1 MSMLTRRYNAAAA
14 GFSLIELMVTV
25 AIVAILAT
33 IAQSTYQSS
42 VMKSRRTEA
51 RNAILDMAGRE
62 EKLFS
67 TTNAYSQNASDIG
80 YSGAGSTVT
89 LTYYTV
95 TVSAPAPTAGT
106 LPTYTITATPIA
118 PQTRDT
124 TCTSLIVDQTGNQTA
139 TPLANAATCWGR

>member
-1 MSMLTRRYNAAAA
+1 MSMHTRRFHGAA

-25 AIVAILAT
+25 AIVAILAA

-67 TTNAYSQNASDIG
+67 TTNAYSANVSDIG
-80 YSGAGSTVT
+80 YSGAGSTVN

-95 TVSAPAPTAGT
+95 TVAAPAPTAGT

-118 PQTRDT
+118 PQDKDT

-139 TPLANAATCWGR
+139 TPSANGAVCWGR

>member
-67 TTNAYSQNASDIG
+67 TTNAYSANVSDIG

-95 TVSAPAPTAGT
+95 TVAAPAPTAGT

-139 TPLANAATCWGR
+139 TPAANAATCWGR